1 MFLNLRLSYGA
12 AREIHETFSSVLRVR
27 DDSRRKRSSDPGKF
41 LCLHYRVI
49 NEAEAA
55 PRLDLEAR

>member
-27 DDSRRKRSSDPGKF
+27 DDSRRKRSDPGKF

-49 NEAEAA
+49 NGAEAA